1 MEEADLVFFL
11 NFPRRIC
18 LPQALY
24 RNWKYKGKSRESIAE
39 GCNEKMDLEFLWWIL
54 YKGRS
59 GERRRRNMELLE
71 RYPGKVIRLHSH
83 REVETC
89 LKFLAERLRQVSG
102 DALRPVEP
110 EDVRGRLLAES
121 EELR

>member
-1 MEEADLVFFL
+1 MTAIIRFYYDRRMEEADLVFFL
-11 NFPRRIC
+11 NFPAPHC

-24 RNWKYKGKSRESIAE
+24 RNWKYKESPGEHRRGVQREN
-39 GCNEKMDLEFLWWIL
+39 GPEFLWWIL

-83 REVETC
+83 RE
-89 LKFLAERLRQVSG
+89 A
-102 DALRPVEP
+102 
-110 EDVRGRLLAES
+110 
-121 EELR
+121 